1 VDSSL
6 SLFRVRGIAIRVHIT
21 FPLILIW
28 AAIQF
33 GVLAGRGL
41 QGAIFGVVVT
51 LLLFA
56 IVVLHE
62 LGHSVVALRYGVPV
76 KQIVLLPIGGV
87 AQVERIPEQP
97 RQEFMIAIAGPLVN
111 VGLAVVMGLV
121 ALAAGQSLGLDRL
134 ALAISGLGSANLSGV
149 FAYVFAANLFI
160 GLFNLLPAFPMDG
173 GRVLRA
179 LLATRLEYARATS
192 IAVFVGQ
199 TMAWMLG
206 LWGFLG
212 GGFFLIL
219 IAVFIYI
226 GAGQEGRLVQ
236 VRRVLRGV
244 NVGQVYSRQA
254 RTLRPDSTLS
264 DAVEVTLNSFQSDF
278 PICDEERLLG
288 LLTHTRLIQALQN
301 HVAETP
307 LAQIMIPEVEPVSP
321 RDGLFVVQQR
331 MAKDKID
338 ALPVVESGR
347 FVGLIT
353 NRDIHEAYLIASS
366 QPQVVPSDRSQW
378 SPVEELGE
386 AA

>member
-1 VDSSL
+1 
-6 SLFRVRGIAIRVHIT
+6 
-21 FPLILIW
+21 
-28 AAIQF
+28 
-33 GVLAGRGL
+33 
-41 QGAIFGVVVT
+41 
-51 LLLFA
+51 
-56 IVVLHE
+56 
-62 LGHSVVALRYGVPV
+62 
-76 KQIVLLPIGGV
+76 
-87 AQVERIPEQP
+87 
-97 RQEFMIAIAGPLVN
+97 
-111 VGLAVVMGLV
+111 
-121 ALAAGQSLGLDRL
+121 
-134 ALAISGLGSANLSGV
+134 
-149 FAYVFAANLFI
+149 
-160 GLFNLLPAFPMDG
+160 MDG

-199 TMAWMLG
+199 TLAWVLG

-244 NVGQVYSRQA
+244 NVGQVYSRHA
-254 RTLRPDSTLS
+254 RTLRPESTLS
-264 DAVEVTLNSFQSDF
+264 EAVQVTLNSFQSDF
-278 PICDEERLLG
+278 PICDGERLVG

-301 HVAETP
+301 HAADTP
-307 LAQIMIPEVEPVSP
+307 LSQVMMPGVEPVSP

-331 MAKDKID
+331 MAKDRIS

-347 FVGLIT
+347 FLGLIT
-353 NRDIHEAYLIASS
+353 DRDIQEAYLIASS

-378 SPVEELGE
+378 SQVEELGE

>member
-1 VDSSL
+1 
-6 SLFRVRGIAIRVHIT
+6 VHIT

-62 LGHSVVALRYGVPV
+62 LGHSVVALHYGVPV

-111 VGLAVVMGLV
+111 FGLAIVMGLV

-134 ALAISGLGSANLSGV
+134 AVAISGLGSANLSGV
-149 FAYVFAANLFI
+149 FAYVFASNLFI

-199 TMAWMLG
+199 TLAWMLG

-244 NVGQVYSRQA
+244 NVGQVYSRHA
-254 RTLRPDSTLS
+254 RTLRPESTLS
-264 DAVEVTLNSFQSDF
+264 EAVQITLNSFQSDF
-278 PICDEERLLG
+278 PICDGERLVG

-301 HVAETP
+301 HAADTP
-307 LAQIMIPEVEPVSP
+307 LAQIMMPGVEPVSP

-331 MAKDKID
+331 MAKDRID

-347 FVGLIT
+347 FMGLIT
-353 NRDIHEAYLIASS
+353 DRDIQEAYLIASS

-378 SPVEELGE
+378 SQVEELGE
-386 AA
+386 AV